1 MVQRNL
7 CHLRIPLEKK
17 KPFQWLIIGRQ
28 IKAHD
33 GLNKSKITTGHVIY
47 QFFQIAVDVLLLGLQ
62 DEDLLLLPLAVLHQ
76 LGLPLL
82 LPLGQTLALHLLP
95 KKPAQEPSL
104 ELERNR
110 TVKAAGA
117 TSCYECVK
125 IFFFFGGGE
134 GETNGHQTQFEKFT
148 ALASAMFQ

>member
-17 KPFQWLIIGRQ
+17 KPFQLLIIGRQ

-33 GLNKSKITTGHVIY
+33 GLNKSKKTTGHVIY
-47 QFFQIAVDVLLLGLQ
+47 QLFQIAVDVFLLGLQ

-110 TVKAAGA
+110 AVKAAGA
-117 TSCYECVK
+117 TRSYECVK
-125 IFFFFGGGE
+125 IFWGGGGE
-134 GETNGHQTQFEKFT
+134 GETNRHQTQFEKFT

>member
-1 MVQRNL
+1 MMETSGPKEFVPFANS
-7 CHLRIPLEKK
+7 IGDKK
-17 KPFQWLIIGRQ
+17 TFSMAHYWQA

-47 QFFQIAVDVLLLGLQ
+47 QLFQIAVDVLLLGLQ
-62 DEDLLLLPLAVLHQ
+62 DKDLLLLPLAVLHQ

-117 TSCYECVK
+117 TRSYECVK
-125 IFFFFGGGE
+125 IFFFWRGGG
-134 GETNGHQTQFEKFT
+134 GGKNQTPNPV
-148 ALASAMFQ
+148 